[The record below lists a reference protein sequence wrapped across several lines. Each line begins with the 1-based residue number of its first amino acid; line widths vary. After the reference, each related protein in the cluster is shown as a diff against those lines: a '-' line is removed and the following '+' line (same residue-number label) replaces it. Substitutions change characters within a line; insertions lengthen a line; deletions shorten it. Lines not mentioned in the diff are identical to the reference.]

1 MPARDLVSIPTFKAV
16 LWLSVGLM
24 TVAFTARAYIRIAC
38 FRRLFIEDWFM
49 LVALCMFIADS
60 VLGTIYMRPLYDLVH
75 LADGSF
81 VPGPHFKEH
90 TVMALRG
97 FTGTAVLTNL
107 GIFIIKLNFLLFF
120 YRFGHQLPKFRAL
133 WWLVFVIVLASGAVQ
148 IGIIQF
154 DCMLSDI
161 NTILITCSSSSHL
174 RRNRQLFIVS
184 VTLDIFTNFLII
196 CFPVSIF
203 WSSRLS
209 LRQKLVLSA
218 IFSLAGFTIVVTVFR
233 GGFSL
238 NTNEY
243 PAVAGL
249 SVAYNFWIT
258 LEYLVSFLI
267 ACIVSFRSLFIQK
280 RNKTELQARREAERL
295 RIRTSNRERDSGGWR
310 RRIQEL
316 HDTLLD
322 TCRELEG
329 FDTENEMSNLPMPAS
344 GLMTVDFSS
353 GEVASDWTAA
363 SNTADKN
370 SHTSTPA
377 SHDDSVDPL
386 RPKNY
391 TASPV

>member
-1 MPARDLVSIPTFKAV
+1 
-16 LWLSVGLM
+16 
-24 TVAFTARAYIRIAC
+24 
-38 FRRLFIEDWFM
+38 M

-184 VTLDIFTNFLII
+184 VTLDIFTNFLSGFDLLHPFQIAVMLIGTHLDVVI

-258 LEYLVSFLI
+258 LEYLVCKFFMLPRFALRHHQVVSDQLHKSVPHCLY
-267 ACIVSFRSLFIQK
+267 CIFSLAFH
-280 RNKTELQARREAERL
+280 TEAQQ
-295 RIRTSNRERDSGGWR
+295 DG
-310 RRIQEL
+310 
-316 HDTLLD
+316 
-322 TCRELEG
+322 
-329 FDTENEMSNLPMPAS
+329 AS
-344 GLMTVDFSS
+344 GQTGSRTI
-353 GEVASDWTAA
+353 A
-363 SNTADKN
+363 
-370 SHTSTPA
+370 
-377 SHDDSVDPL
+377 
-386 RPKNY
+386 Y
-391 TASPV
+391 TYE